1 MQMSE
6 TIKIYFD
13 IVIQIILV
21 IRSKKVN
28 IALLHRSF
36 FCYYVEKNKFVL
48 NKLQKH
54 LREYI
59 HVPLFSQCVSMIKL
73 KVGRIPGHPKLQL
86 YKIVEIILPIF

>member
-59 HVPLFSQCVSMIKL
+59 HVPLFSQCVSTIKL
-73 KVGRIPGHPKLQL
+73 KVGRIPGHAKLQL